1 MFFFS
6 FEGRKLNSLDNHKI
20 NFPSECLCAYIP
32 VRRSLGSINQFISQ
46 TFSSDKKIYCLVH
59 TAKWRDINSLPPNHT
74 CCANSSRIFSWTT
87 MLTHKQIPKIDQ
99 IKLVL

>member
-1 MFFFS
+1 MFFFPS
-6 FEGRKLNSLDNHKI
+6 QGRKLNSLDNHKI
-20 NFPSECLCAYIP
+20 NFLSECSCAYIYIP
-32 VRRSLGSINQFISQ
+32 VSRSLGSINQFISQ

-74 CCANSSRIFSWTT
+74 CCANSCRIFSWTT

-99 IKLVL
+99 I